1 VAPLQNDQFVLPR
14 WTARM
19 PSVFSRVRV
28 FASLISSGLFLG
40 SGGSSDLNIQGV
52 LQLLRDAVVTFR
64 DVQDCARHRD
74 PRTTRR

>member
-1 VAPLQNDQFVLPR
+1 
-14 WTARM
+14 M

-28 FASLISSGLFLG
+28 FASSISSGLFLRSDG
-40 SGGSSDLNIQGV
+40 SPDLDIQGV

-64 DVQDCARHRD
+64 DVQDFARHRD